1 MIQMDPVAY
10 TAYTFFCFLC
20 VCVCVALFDPD
31 LKPNPFKA
39 KHLK

>member
-20 VCVCVALFDPD
+20 VCVALFDPD